1 MQRLNFRVGDAA
13 TNSRDPPSAAL
24 AMVERIHHRA
34 VIRTMAGSL
43 HHDISRN
50 PEVIPKGEELDF

>member
-1 MQRLNFRVGDAA
+1 
-13 TNSRDPPSAAL
+13 
-24 AMVERIHHRA
+24 MVERIHHRA